1 MTAHEMTDFREL
13 SMKEIEAVE
22 GGYICEAWETVNGFL
37 NRLSI
42 EGAKALE
49 PIGPEIMAY
58 VRSGA

>member
-37 NRLSI
+37 N
-42 EGAKALE
+42 
-49 PIGPEIMAY
+49 
-58 VRSGA
+58 